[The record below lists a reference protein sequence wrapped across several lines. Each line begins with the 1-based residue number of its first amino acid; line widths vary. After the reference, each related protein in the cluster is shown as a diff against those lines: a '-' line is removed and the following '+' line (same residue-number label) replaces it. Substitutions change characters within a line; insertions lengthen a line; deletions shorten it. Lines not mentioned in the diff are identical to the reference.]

1 MEQTTL
7 LLGTIISIAMLI
19 IAILG
24 FYFNKSKS
32 DKESSNQQTALSVK
46 LLNIEKELLE
56 VKALVLTSIKDQR
69 TEVKNLEAQI
79 QELKNRIVDIETNC
93 KIIQSR
99 KGSMA

>member
-1 MEQTTL
+1 MDQTSIILTL
-7 LLGTIISIAMLI
+7 IVSVAMLI

-24 FYFNKSKS
+24 FSYNRSKA